1 LEDLS
6 DGVQVYLDEDVLNL
20 LLQDETDGMAK
31 AIQTQLAVTTISSIT
46 QFIAQEIKREGM
58 QFEDLGEDVG
68 ANRFIRKLA
77 SDSKMAP
84 EDLLV
89 LALSKPNHLVSLI
102 ESRFNL
108 SNAIER
114 LLKEN

>member
-1 LEDLS
+1 
-6 DGVQVYLDEDVLNL
+6 
-20 LLQDETDGMAK
+20 MAK